1 MEQSWVGDL
10 IRHWRNDDAGDIPH
24 VVFVGRAIKNFRSIR
39 RGFQQVIAEIK
50 ADTFGNAYR
59 GSSLETVLNSIA
71 EQRHVFKGADHAFVW
86 KPNLRSKK
94 IP

>member
-1 MEQSWVGDL
+1 
-10 IRHWRNDDAGDIPH
+10 
-24 VVFVGRAIKNFRSIR
+24 
-39 RGFQQVIAEIK
+39 
-50 ADTFGNAYR
+50 
-59 GSSLETVLNSIA
+59 VLNSIA